1 MAAAAAV
8 TSNGGAAAA
17 ANGPSPGRL
26 ASVYSEVQTSRLLH
40 ALPLPS
46 VLRSDFSVVDGPA
59 SSAAGNPGKFDSPD
73 HYSAAHRRMLVWI
86 SRVLLAVQSAM
97 GLSSS
102 DLLGFLIDLVQMR
115 SPSSSPTCSA
125 SLLRRW
131 CHRLS
136 PRRQGRSRSASCSPV
151 DRRQAGTM

>member
-1 MAAAAAV
+1 MAAAAV

-59 SSAAGNPGKFDSPD
+59 SSAAGNPGKFDSSPLTTT
-73 HYSAAHRRMLVWI
+73 ARRVVGCSSG
-86 SRVLLAVQSAM
+86 SRVLLMPQSAM

-102 DLLGFLIDLVQMR
+102 DLLVF
-115 SPSSSPTCSA
+115 
-125 SLLRRW
+125 
-131 CHRLS
+131 
-136 PRRQGRSRSASCSPV
+136 
-151 DRRQAGTM
+151 

>member
-1 MAAAAAV
+1 M
-8 TSNGGAAAA
+8 AAA

-59 SSAAGNPGKFDSPD
+59 SSAAGNPGKFDSSD
-73 HYSAAHRRMLVWI
+73 HYSAPRRRMRVWI
-86 SRVLLAVQSAM
+86 SGPACGPVC
-97 GLSSS
+97 G
-102 DLLGFLIDLVQMR
+102 GFELIRFTGFIIDLVQMR

-125 SLLRRW
+125 SLRRRW
-131 CHRLS
+131 CRRPT
-136 PRRQGRSRSASCSPV
+136 PRRQGRSRSVSCSPV

>member
-1 MAAAAAV
+1 MAAAAV

-59 SSAAGNPGKFDSPD
+59 SSAAELAWEDQK
-73 HYSAAHRRMLVWI
+73 
-86 SRVLLAVQSAM
+86 SRVEFGEGTPPARRRRRAQGERRPPSATKRT
-97 GLSSS
+97 GA
-102 DLLGFLIDLVQMR
+102 R
-115 SPSSSPTCSA
+115 
-125 SLLRRW
+125 
-131 CHRLS
+131 
-136 PRRQGRSRSASCSPV
+136 
-151 DRRQAGTM
+151 